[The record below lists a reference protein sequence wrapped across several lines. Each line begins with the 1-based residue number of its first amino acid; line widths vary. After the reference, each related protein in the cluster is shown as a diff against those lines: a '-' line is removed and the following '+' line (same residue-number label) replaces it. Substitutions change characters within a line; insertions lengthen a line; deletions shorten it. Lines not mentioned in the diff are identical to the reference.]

1 MADLLQKVY
10 LLFVRPAYSS
20 GENLIVH
27 KGPIYRSGPLDSN
40 GRPTYIQLSTGIA
53 GGSSN
58 SPVNLNGEG
67 TYTTDTW
74 FLHSSYTSYEKLREE
89 LKSVIARYGTE
100 HVRCAIY
107 IPIDYSVI
115 PNE

>member
-10 LLFVRPAYSS
+10 LLFVRPTYASS
-20 GENLIVH
+20 GGAQVVH
-27 KGPIYRSGPLDSN
+27 KGSIYVSTGSN
-40 GRPTYIQLSTGIA
+40 NYVQLSSGVS
-53 GGSSN
+53 GGTQN

-67 TYTTDTW
+67 KYTNDPW

-89 LKSVIARYGTE
+89 LKSVIARYGTDN
-100 HVRCAIY
+100 VRCAMY

>member
-10 LLFVRPAYSS
+10 LLFVRPIYSS
-20 GENLIVH
+20 SGGAQAVH
-27 KGPIYRSGPLDSN
+27 KGSIYASTGSN
-40 GRPTYIQLSTGIA
+40 NYVQLSSGVSDGTQ
-53 GGSSN
+53 N
-58 SPVNLNGEG
+58 SPVKLNEEG
-67 TYTTDTW
+67 KYTNDPW

-89 LKSVIARYGTE
+89 LKSVIARYGTDN
-100 HVRCAIY
+100 VRCAMY

>member
-10 LLFVRPAYSS
+10 LLFVRPTYTSS
-20 GENLIVH
+20 GGAQVVH
-27 KGPIYRSGPLDSN
+27 KSNIYVLAGDDHVKLLSGV
-40 GRPTYIQLSTGIA
+40 
-53 GGSSN
+53 SSGTQN

-67 TYTTDTW
+67 KYANDPW

-89 LKSVIARYGTE
+89 LKSVIAKYGTDN
-100 HVRCAIY
+100 VRCAIY